1 MLRSLQL
8 WSFEAFVV
16 RFFWHFIVK
25 TRDSPNWADIQHA
38 FLISLIHWCHIL
50 CYKLRLQDFRLFCF
64 RLTFEIWQ
72 KKKRQIS
79 ACDSLNLNT
88 CLLQECGFQVSGEK
102 IHLGNWW
109 ALFAFVLLGTV
120 KRHQKNIQW
129 MIDCCWTWFQCSY
142 ISLQLISEEAPWYHS
157 CNIKQFLSWHITTRG
172 A

>member
-72 KKKRQIS
+72 KKETNLCLWFFKLKHMSSPRVWLSGVWGKNTLRQLVSFICICIIGHCKTTS
-79 ACDSLNLNT
+79 EKHTVNDRLLLNL
-88 CLLQECGFQVSGEK
+88 VSVFIYFTSAHFRGST
-102 IHLGNWW
+102 L
-109 ALFAFVLLGTV
+109 V
-120 KRHQKNIQW
+120 
-129 MIDCCWTWFQCSY
+129 
-142 ISLQLISEEAPWYHS
+142 SLM
-157 CNIKQFLSWHITTRG
+157 
-172 A
+172 